1 MKKML
6 LVAAAVA
13 LTAAACSSSSD
24 DDSQATTSSGESVTT
39 TAASSDAAVS
49 VKDFAFNPGTI
60 SVAVGTTI
68 TWTND
73 ETGVA
78 HTTTSDD
85 DVWSSGTLQPGD
97 DFTTTFAE
105 PGTFTYF
112 CSIHPSMTATIVV
125 EG

>member
-1 MKKML
+1 MKKMF
-6 LVAAAVA
+6 LVAAVVA
-13 LTAAACSSSSD
+13 IAATACSSSAD
-24 DDSQATTSSGESVTT
+24 DANEVTTSSGGAVTT
-39 TAASSDAAVS
+39 TVGSSDAAVS
-49 VKDFAFNPGTI
+49 VKEFAFSPGTI
-60 SVAVGTTI
+60 TVAAGTAV
-68 TWTND
+68 TWTNN

-85 DVWSSGTLQPGD
+85 GVWNSQTIQPGE
-97 DFTTTFAE
+97 DFTTVFAD

>member
-1 MKKML
+1 MKKL
-6 LVAAAVA
+6 LVLAIAVVIAAAG
-13 LTAAACSSSSD
+13 CSSSGD
-24 DDSQATTSSGESVTT
+24 GGTP
-39 TAASSDAAVS
+39 TAGGGAVS

-60 SVAVGTTI
+60 TVATGTEV

-78 HTTTSDD
+78 HTTTSND
-85 DVWSSGTLQPGD
+85 DVWKSGVLQPGD
-97 DFTTTFAE
+97 EFSLTFAE

-112 CSIHPSMTATIVV
+112 CSIHPSMTATVVV

>member
-1 MKKML
+1 MKMML
-6 LVAAAVA
+6 VVLAAAAVA
-13 LTAAACSSSSD
+13 VAGCSSSAD
-24 DDSQATTSSGESVTT
+24 DVTT
-39 TAASSDAAVS
+39 TAAAGDDGAVS
-49 VKDFAFNPGTI
+49 VENFAFNPGTI
-60 SVAVGTTI
+60 SVAAGTEV

-85 DVWSSGTLQPGD
+85 DVWNSGTLQPGD
-97 DFTTTFAE
+97 DFTVTFAD

>member
-1 MKKML
+1 MKMML
-6 LVAAAVA
+6 VVLAAAA
-13 LTAAACSSSSD
+13 IAAAGCNSSAD
-24 DDSQATTSSGESVTT
+24 DVTT
-39 TAASSDAAVS
+39 TAAAGDDGAVS
-49 VKDFAFNPGTI
+49 VQNFAFNPGTI
-60 SVAVGTTI
+60 TVAAGTEV
-68 TWTND
+68 TWTNN

-85 DVWSSGTLQPGD
+85 DVWNSGALQPGD
-97 DFTTTFAE
+97 DFTVTFAD

>member
-1 MKKML
+1 MKKL
-6 LVAAAVA
+6 LVLAIAVVIAAAG
-13 LTAAACSSSSD
+13 CSSSGDGGTPTAGDGD
-24 DDSQATTSSGESVTT
+24 DGV
-39 TAASSDAAVS
+39 VN

-60 SVAVGTTI
+60 TVATGTEV

-78 HTTTSDD
+78 HTTTSND
-85 DVWSSGTLQPGD
+85 DVWKSGVLQPGD
-97 DFTTTFAE
+97 EFSSTFAE

-112 CSIHPSMTATIVV
+112 CSIHPSMTATVVV

>member
-1 MKKML
+1 MKRIFVL
-6 LVAAAVA
+6 AAAIAIV
-13 LTAAACSSSSD
+13 AAACSSSGGD
-24 DDSQATTSSGESVTT
+24 EVTTSSG
-39 TAASSDAAVS
+39 DAATTSAGAGDGS
-49 VKDFAFNPGTI
+49 VNIKDFTFSPGTI
-60 SVAVGTTI
+60 TVAAGTTV
-68 TWTND
+68 TWTNN
-73 ETGVA
+73 ESGVP

-85 DVWSSGTLQPGD
+85 GVWESETLQPGD

>member
-1 MKKML
+1 MKMML
-6 LVAAAVA
+6 VAVAAAA
-13 LTAAACSSSSD
+13 IGAAGCSSSAD
-24 DDSQATTSSGESVTT
+24 DVTT
-39 TAASSDAAVS
+39 NAAAGDNGEVS
-49 VKDFAFNPGTI
+49 VENFAFNPGTI
-60 SVAVGTTI
+60 SVAAGTEV

-85 DVWSSGTLQPGD
+85 DVWNSGTLQPGD
-97 DFTTTFAE
+97 DFTVTFAD

>member
-1 MKKML
+1 MKTMPIL
-6 LVAAAVA
+6 LAAAA
-13 LTAAACSSSSD
+13 IAAAGCSSSAD
-24 DDSQATTSSGESVTT
+24 DVTATA
-39 TAASSDAAVS
+39 TAGDDGAVS
-49 VKDFAFNPGTI
+49 VENFAFNPGTI
-60 SVAVGTTI
+60 SVAAGTEV

-73 ETGVA
+73 ETGDA

-85 DVWSSGTLQPGD
+85 DVW
-97 DFTTTFAE
+97 DFTVTFAD